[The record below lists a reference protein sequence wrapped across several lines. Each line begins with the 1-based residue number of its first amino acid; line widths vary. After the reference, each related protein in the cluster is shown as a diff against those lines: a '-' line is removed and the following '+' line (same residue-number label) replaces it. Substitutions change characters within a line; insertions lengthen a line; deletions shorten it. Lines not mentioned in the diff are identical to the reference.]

1 MHRLHLPI
9 HQQTRLELHHRQ
21 LALLIIGN
29 NREIDPADFGI
40 GN

>member
-9 HQQTRLELHHRQ
+9 HQQTRFGFHHRQ
-21 LALLIIGN
+21 LALLITGN
-29 NREIDPADFGI
+29 NREIDPADIGI